1 MSLNMTKSEQDRLD
15 LIPSEQLIQI
25 ALRIG
30 FSPDE
35 LKELRQ
41 IYCFAMD
48 GGNEFCASD
57 LGPRQIK
64 QKNAGKEAA

>member
-1 MSLNMTKSEQDRLD
+1 MSLKMTKSEQDQLD

-25 ALRIG
+25 ASNIG

-35 LKELRQ
+35 LNELRQ

-48 GGNEFCASD
+48 GRNEFCASS